1 MRFAHKGLEALWR
14 ADDAHKLNAGH
25 VPRIR
30 RILSDL
36 QSANAPQDMKL
47 PGYHLHR
54 LKGDQRDLWSVR
66 VSGNWR
72 VTFRFDGD
80 AATGID
86 LVDHH

>member
-47 PGYHLHR
+47 PIVISTDSGAPNGTCGAFACR
-54 LKGDQRDLWSVR
+54 AIGASPSVLTAM
-66 VSGNWR
+66 WPPE
-72 VTFRFDGD
+72 
-80 AATGID
+80 
-86 LVDHH
+86 